1 LQRGPEINASGVIT
15 VTAHRGVGDSE
26 YDATDDT
33 LLTLVF
39 TAQEFTGT
47 DQDVVIGIDSAD
59 MGAGEAKHIYVD
71 SMTGDTIKVLGT
83 TTVSGV
89 VDLQGRD
96 DDQGATV
103 DPGAGVT
110 YSMDPTAVTVGSWG
124 TFSFSDLTDDTY
136 PTVIDAHYYLKAN
149 GDVIVAGDDQSL
161 GTIKLLGGDAT
172 DDEKVDVSD
181 MCSIGGD
188 YGKTSGFSPCNDVN
202 IDGEVD
208 ILDLVLAAGNYDL
221 SSSPWTW
228 TP

>member
-1 LQRGPEINASGVIT
+1 
-15 VTAHRGVGDSE
+15 
-26 YDATDDT
+26 
-33 LLTLVF
+33 
-39 TAQEFTGT
+39 
-47 DQDVVIGIDSAD
+47 

-96 DDQGATV
+96 DDKGATV
-103 DPGAGVT
+103 DPAAGSV
-110 YSMDPTAVTVGSWG
+110 YSMDPAAVTVGSWG
-124 TFSFSDLTDDTY
+124 TFSFADLTDDTY
-136 PTVIDAHYYLKAN
+136 ATGIDAHYYLPAN
-149 GDVIVAGDDQSL
+149 GDVVVAGDDQSL

-172 DDEKVDVSD
+172 DDNKVDVSD
-181 MCSIGGD
+181 MSSIGGE
-188 YGKTSGFSPCNDVN
+188 YGMTSGFQPKNDVN

-228 TP
+228 MP